1 MQLSSIELKTLTG
14 DLESVNNACPLVP
27 FCEEVISFL
36 NDLSKKLISE
46 KAYSDI
52 VTFAFW
58 IRQAAI
64 ISEKSKYEDLNT
76 RLGRGIVFH
85 VAPSNV
91 AINFAFSLAAGL
103 LSGNANIVRLPSKD
117 FVQVDIIAN
126 AINELI
132 NDQHKNLFPYICMVK
147 YPVNKN
153 ISDQLSGMC
162 DIRVIWGGDMTI
174 KDLRL
179 SPLKPRAAEITF
191 ADRYSAMVINAD
203 EYLQEENKLKVA
215 QSFYNDTYLSD
226 QNACTSPCVIFWMG
240 RKISEA
246 KAVFWDDV
254 YKIVYEKYSLT
265 AVQAVG
271 KLSAFYKAVANGY
284 VCSIKMPDNYVTR
297 AEIDSVPENLMD
309 FKYNS
314 GFFFEHN
321 INDLCEILPICNDKF
336 QTLTYYGMLHEI
348 FENFFSEYNPRGID
362 RIVPVG
368 MSMDFTL
375 TWDGHDL
382 IREMSRKITII

>member
-1 MQLSSIELKTLTG
+1 
-14 DLESVNNACPLVP
+14 
-27 FCEEVISFL
+27 
-36 NDLSKKLISE
+36 
-46 KAYSDI
+46 
-52 VTFAFW
+52 
-58 IRQAAI
+58 
-64 ISEKSKYEDLNT
+64 
-76 RLGRGIVFH
+76 
-85 VAPSNV
+85 
-91 AINFAFSLAAGL
+91 
-103 LSGNANIVRLPSKD
+103 
-117 FVQVDIIAN
+117 
-126 AINELI
+126 
-132 NDQHKNLFPYICMVK
+132 
-147 YPVNKN
+147 
-153 ISDQLSGMC
+153 
-162 DIRVIWGGDMTI
+162 
-174 KDLRL
+174 
-179 SPLKPRAAEITF
+179 
-191 ADRYSAMVINAD
+191 
-203 EYLQEENKLKVA
+203 
-215 QSFYNDTYLSD
+215 
-226 QNACTSPCVIFWMG
+226 MG